1 LGAGEADAAHIEG
14 RARGTL
20 PEAATE
26 IEIEKEGWIARETGG
41 GRGACEAAVGA
52 QLAGSSTL
60 EVSQRALSE
69 AGVAEQVVASQAE
82 SAVLDKSCT
91 AGTPCEALFATRSG
105 CDSSHVYRAVL

>member
-1 LGAGEADAAHIEG
+1 MGAGEAGAAHIEG

-26 IEIEKEGWIARETGG
+26 IEKEGGIARETGG